1 MLRGWA
7 CENKNP
13 YNMKSFDNY
22 DRNEVFDD
30 GILTYRAERA
40 KTFQLPDKS
49 LTDERLLNALTVNL
63 SPTLF
68 PNTPKKFFAGKLE
81 TFLTCRAVAE
91 YLKPKLVDD
100 ALAKSFEEAA
110 LRAMLKTLSN
120 GVNLTQVMLFLN
132 ELPKILNSSC
142 SAVDE
147 LRVAAL
153 EMLDQL
159 KSFMRLKVMWKD
171 YVQLDYIRDILTLG
185 G

>member
-68 PNTPKKFFAGKLE
+68 ANTPKKFFAGKLE